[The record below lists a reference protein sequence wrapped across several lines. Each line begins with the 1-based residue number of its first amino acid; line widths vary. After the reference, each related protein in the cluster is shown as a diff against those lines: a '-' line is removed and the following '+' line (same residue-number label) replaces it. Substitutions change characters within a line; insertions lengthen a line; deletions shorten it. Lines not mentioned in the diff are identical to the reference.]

1 MSNCVARR
9 TIAAAGC
16 FAASTWALAAPLQPG
31 LWEVLSKTDVGGTV
45 ADSPATRV
53 CISQKAAE
61 DIAQN
66 LPKPGARCTVLD
78 VRTEGSRTSYGI
90 DCASNPAMR
99 GQAELTATP
108 GAYEG
113 TMRMTIKQPQ
123 PGAPDVPM
131 SVTFAGRR
139 IGDC

>member
-1 MSNCVARR
+1 MSMRVTRR
-9 TIAAAGC
+9 TIAAAG
-16 FAASTWALAAPLQPG
+16 FLAASTCALAAGLQPG
-31 LWEVLSKTDVGGTV
+31 MWEVLSKTDVGGTV
-45 ADSPATRV
+45 ADAPANRV
-53 CISQKAAE
+53 CISPKAAE

-90 DCASNPAMR
+90 ECTSDPTMR

-113 TMRMTIKQPQ
+113 TMRMMIKQPK
-123 PGAPDVPM
+123 PGAPDIPM